1 MLHGRSG
8 PITVNGETYD
18 SVMPAIALN
27 NEQIANVLTYVLNSF
42 GNNGGQVTGAQ
53 VEKQRK
59 VAPSAEKSDV
69 HG

>member
-1 MLHGRSG
+1 
-8 PITVNGETYD
+8 
-18 SVMPAIALN
+18 MPAIALN